1 MNTMTLK
8 HLAGRLALTLA
19 LAASAMLVL
28 PANANACGGCFSP
41 PPPPGRQNT
50 QQILQDAERVFF
62 HHDPKTKRTLVWVE
76 VKYSGLAENF
86 GWVLPLPAVPEVGVG
101 SSWIFDQLDQR
112 HAPRFT
118 TKVDPKD
125 ENCRDWDLYCRGPN
139 KNLAGGRQSA
149 ADGGASAPNSE
160 FGAGD
165 SADED
170 GKVQILAQ
178 DKAGP
183 YDYVVIAGKDP
194 QKLLDWLN
202 EKGFDTPDAALPVIK
217 SHVDKGDVFVGFKL
231 QNSAGVK
238 EIRPVVLDMKD
249 ADPCVPL
256 RLTAIAA
263 SDNMSVVATL
273 AGDGRAVPKN
283 HMHVQINPTKV
294 NWFNGAANYG
304 QVLAEAIDEAA
315 GRAFVTEYAADAKDT
330 VLLSDNNRMDAKP
343 FETVTNSAELGKAI
357 TTSKLLLND
366 DAANT
371 IERVTGLAKAT
382 GQPPLQYYAQLQSCS
397 YYRGTNNNNYCF
409 KRNRDNGT
417 VPVDGPAVAKALD
430 KDYIQPIHRLVDAI
444 GAAKKLSR
452 LVMRISPAEMDRD
465 PIFSFNAD
473 LPDVSNDFQ
482 ATFRRVCSRGWLPYD
497 QVRLSLPGFGSWVFD
512 GKLPGDSGKAGNNA
526 TDERFITSP
535 FAHKIQVLDEQGPA
549 KDVHDTEIDLVDGII
564 AGGQMGKPTVP
575 KEVVLKEAEPRW
587 ILPEDDDER
596 RFVEKRD
603 DSKCEVFH
611 AVKPWQTAQEVAMEQ
626 NRVDNGSTGCAAGP
640 GGAGA
645 PLAGLS
651 LLALAC
657 FALLRQRR
665 RSI

>member
-1 MNTMTLK
+1 MKTMTLTN
-8 HLAGRLALTLA
+8 LAGRLALALA
-19 LAASAMLVL
+19 LAASAMFML
-28 PANANACGGCFSP
+28 PADANACGGCFSP

-50 QQILQDAERVFF
+50 TQILQDAERVFF

-86 GWVLPLPAVPEVGVG
+86 GWVLPLPSVPEIGVG

-125 ENCRDWDLYCRGPN
+125 ENCRDWDEYCRGPLLN
-139 KNLAGGRQSA
+139 KNGGGQSSADAGA
-149 ADGGASAPNSE
+149 NAPSSE
-160 FGAGD
+160 FGGAD
-165 SADED
+165 SGDED

-183 YDYVVIAGKDP
+183 YDYVVIAGTDP

-202 EKGFDTPDAALPVIK
+202 EKGFDTPAAALPVIK

-304 QVLAEAIDEAA
+304 QVMAEAIDEAA

-343 FETVTNSAELGKAI
+343 FETVTNSAELGSAI

-371 IERVTGLAKAT
+371 IERVTGLAKAA
-382 GQPPLQYYAQLQSCS
+382 GQQPLQYYAQLQNCS
-397 YYRGTNNNNYCF
+397 YYRGTNNSNYCF

-430 KDYIQPIHRLVDAI
+430 KDYIKPIHQLVDAI
-444 GAAKKLSR
+444 GASKKLSR
-452 LVMRISPAEMDRD
+452 LVMRISPEEMDRD

-473 LPDVSNDFQ
+473 LPDVDNKVE
-482 ATFRRVCSRGWLPYD
+482 ATFRKVCSRGWYPYD
-497 QVRLSLPGFGSWVFD
+497 QVRMTLPGFGSWVIE
-512 GKLPGDSGKAGNNA
+512 GRLPGDTGKVGNNA

-535 FAHKIQVLDEQGPA
+535 FAHKIQVLEEQGPA
-549 KDVHDTEIDLVDGII
+549 KDVDNTEIDLVDGII
-564 AGGQMGKPTVP
+564 AGSTMGKPSVP
-575 KEVVLKEAEPRW
+575 KEVVLKEAEARW
-587 ILPEDDDER
+587 TIPEDDEQR
-596 RFVEKRD
+596 KFVEKRD

-611 AVKPWQTAQEVAMEQ
+611 AVKPWQTTQEVALEQ
-626 NRVDNGSTGCAAGP
+626 TRVDHGNMGCSA
-640 GGAGA
+640 GAGGSGA
-645 PLAGLS
+645 PFGGLALM
-651 LLALAC
+651 ALAC
-657 FALLRQRR
+657 LGMLVLRR
-665 RSI
+665 RVA